1 MALVERLAVVDKP
14 AQDTKFLG
22 QLLWYTVT
30 DLEITRNELE
40 QIFSSV
46 GLDQAHL
53 PNEIKPVDA
62 FRRATSAAEAK
73 RLPHAKDQFINLLVR
88 EVRSDDSEVVR
99 HLVREVVD
107 SNNVRLHY
115 QEVATLSLSR
125 GDGKMKVFPW
135 PPATEAERTAC
146 HEAQVLYEKFR
157 QSYNGRHLREVV
169 HDILETTGPVA
180 VRPSGGVYFVP
191 QQHEA
196 TIEKLK
202 ALVERLA
209 NYGTTGQRSKLYTVP
224 VIDLVEQRK
233 MVEESLVDQVG
244 KESHGIIAEAAEI
257 LKSGKKVTTSL
268 AQGLAERTRKLA
280 GLTAQ
285 YEELLEQELT
295 TVRSTLELAR
305 LQATAL
311 LGKVDVA

>member
-1 MALVERLAVVDKP
+1 MTLVERLAVIDKP
-14 AQDTKFLG
+14 AEDTRFLG
-22 QLLWYTVT
+22 QLVWYTVT
-30 DLEITRNELE
+30 DLEITRMELE
-40 QIFSSV
+40 RIFANV
-46 GLDQAHL
+46 GLDQNHL

-62 FRRATSAAEAK
+62 FRRATSAVEAK

-88 EVRSDDSEVVR
+88 EVCANDSEVVR

-115 QEVATLSLSR
+115 QEVATFSLSR
-125 GDGKMKVFPW
+125 ADGKMKVFPW
-135 PPATEAERTAC
+135 PPATEAERAAC
-146 HEAQVLYEKFR
+146 AEAQTFYEKFR
-157 QSYNGRHLREVV
+157 NSYNGRHLREVV

-191 QQHEA
+191 QQHER
-196 TIEKLK
+196 TVEQLK

-233 MVEESLVDQVG
+233 MVEESLVDQVS
-244 KESHGIIAEAAEI
+244 KESHAIIAEATEI
-257 LKSGKKVTTSL
+257 LKSGKTVTTVL
-268 AQGLAERTRKLA
+268 ARTLAERTRKLA

-305 LQATAL
+305 MQATAL